1 MINCIVGNIRKGKT
15 SFLVCSVL
23 KNCLSAEKLSNF
35 KKSKQNLINNSI
47 KKIESIDAILSS
59 EGVMKKDS
67 FKINNLNVY
76 WECNAKILIP
86 SDLLNN
92 SLVMVN

>member
-1 MINCIVGNIRKGKT
+1 MGI
-15 SFLVCSVL
+15 
-23 KNCLSAEKLSNF
+23 
-35 KKSKQNLINNSI
+35 
-47 KKIESIDAILSS
+47 KIESIDAILSS

-92 SLVMVN
+92 SLVNGELNEKYYENIKKFITISK